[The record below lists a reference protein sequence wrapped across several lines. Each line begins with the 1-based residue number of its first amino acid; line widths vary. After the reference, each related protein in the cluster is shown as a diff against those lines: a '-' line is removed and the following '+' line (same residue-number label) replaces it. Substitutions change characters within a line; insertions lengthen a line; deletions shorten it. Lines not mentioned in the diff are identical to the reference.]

1 MSPEVEC
8 FLQKKKILE
17 LIDQEDFLKLCDITL
32 KQYDYSKW
40 LEILQTFREADVEG
54 DFESI
59 MPYNC
64 DLHRIKKIKC
74 YNVAFGDCFLCKN
87 EDYNSVMLVDCGTYP
102 TFNNPSVVN
111 DICQE
116 MKERREK
123 NIMISHL
130 HRDHYN
136 GIADLFINDPTLKI
150 NNLYLP
156 NYISNGSLEILAEVI
171 FADKHSALAKAVRE
185 ILMIPGLFSRH
196 FENGAKIHFLSE
208 NGLIKN
214 KVCRISVL
222 LPRKNLVK
230 QKAILDNSKI
240 EAFCKEYV
248 KIFRNTE
255 DAEGRITVSVSL
267 DLDYGERISQ
277 LISEYLENNE
287 ETNLSKDELEKIK
300 NRFNTRLNSLSLA
313 FDEWYTCEA
322 HNVLFLGDAVCNDIE
337 YVCNTHANNSY
348 KFIKVSHHGTR
359 NYFYKELPQA
369 DYYAISNGAS
379 KDSWEISTRYDCR
392 YGRNTCFI
400 CSNNKNCELHKN
412 GCSCNSVHYN
422 RAICGF
428 PLFHEIII

>member
-1 MSPEVEC
+1 MSPEVKTIIEEN
-8 FLQKKKILE
+8 LA
-17 LIDQEDFLKLCDITL
+17 LIDQEDFLKLCDITI
-32 KQYDYSKW
+32 KRYDYSKW
-40 LEILQTFREADVEG
+40 VEILKVFREADIEG

-59 MPYNC
+59 MPYHCNFQ
-64 DLHRIKKIKC
+64 RIKKIKC
-74 YNVAFGDCFLCKN
+74 YNVGFGDCFLCKN
-87 EDYNSVMLVDCGTYP
+87 EVYNSVMLVDCGTHSS
-102 TFNNPSVVN
+102 FINSSVTQ

-116 MKERREK
+116 FSQADEK
-123 NIMISHL
+123 SIMISHL
-130 HRDHYN
+130 HQDHYN

-171 FADKHSALAKAVRE
+171 FTDKHSALAKAVRE

-230 QKAILDNSKI
+230 QKSILDNSKI

-255 DAEGRITVSVSL
+255 DAEGRISVSVSL

-277 LISEYLENNE
+277 LISDYLENNE
-287 ETNLSKDELEKIK
+287 ETNLYKDELDNIK

-313 FDEWYTCEA
+313 FDEWYICEA
-322 HNVLFLGDAVCNDIE
+322 HNVLFLGDAENKDIE

-348 KFIKVSHHGTR
+348 KFVKISHHGTR
-359 NYFYKELPQA
+359 NYFYQNLPKA
-369 DYYAISNGAS
+369 TYYAISNGAA
-379 KDSWEISTRYDCR
+379 KDSWEISARYDCR
-392 YGRNTCFI
+392 YGRSTCFI
-400 CSNNKNCELHKN
+400 CSNNQNCELHKN
-412 GCSCNSVHYN
+412 RCSCNSIHHN

-428 PLFHEIII
+428 SLYHEVTI